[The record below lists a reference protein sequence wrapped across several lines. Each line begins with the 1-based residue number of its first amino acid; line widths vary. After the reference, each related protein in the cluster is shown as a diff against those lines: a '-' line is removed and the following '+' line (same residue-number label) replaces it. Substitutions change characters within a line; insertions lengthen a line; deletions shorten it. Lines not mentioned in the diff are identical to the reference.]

1 MSDKGLNLYVVAV
14 PAGGIIYLGLF
25 LPMKARPND
34 MPMPRPRPLN
44 AESVPARHLAD
55 PDLSKSI
62 SVRRVNT
69 SECSTMPDSL
79 AAILRKEQ
87 YISSFR

>member
-1 MSDKGLNLYVVAV
+1 MRNKPVMVEGIELLNWLVVAA

-34 MPMPRPRPLN
+34 MPIPTPRPLN

-55 PDLSKSI
+55 CDL
-62 SVRRVNT
+62 N
-69 SECSTMPDSL
+69 
-79 AAILRKEQ
+79 
-87 YISSFR
+87 